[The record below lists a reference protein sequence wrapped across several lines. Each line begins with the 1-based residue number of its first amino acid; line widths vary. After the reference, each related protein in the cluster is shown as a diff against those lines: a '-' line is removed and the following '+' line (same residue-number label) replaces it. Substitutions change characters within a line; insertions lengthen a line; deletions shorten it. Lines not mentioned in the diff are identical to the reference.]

1 MRIILDVSHVEKS
14 LITQLKWVTIL
25 IEYTEIVGDTQLLL
39 RKSNYF
45 LIHKSEW
52 SKYWIVIL
60 MSKSTS
66 VSSITN
72 IL

>member
-39 RKSNYF
+39 RKSNLF
-45 LIHKSEW
+45 FNS
-52 SKYWIVIL
+52 
-60 MSKSTS
+60 
-66 VSSITN
+66 
-72 IL
+72 